1 MVMPSSQS
9 ATNHSAI
16 DAKMVPTW
24 RALGVILAGMEA
36 SRESCWCYYWRLGDS
51 CVFFAPKRVYERH
64 LGRFLNDIK
73 ANWHNLFPKV
83 EPNRFNN
90 LPKQQPN
97 A

>member
-1 MVMPSSQS
+1 MEGLGSHLGWHGGVTGIVLVLLLAS
-9 ATNHSAI
+9 
-16 DAKMVPTW
+16 W
-24 RALGVILAGMEA
+24 RFL
-36 SRESCWCYYWRLGDS
+36 R
-51 CVFFAPKRVYERH
+51 FFVAPKRVYERH